1 MEVVLIENGVEERT
15 EAILGARGYLVGKFS
30 EDRTIATEFPNL
42 LKKDRKKDAPAPP
55 KVTTGS
61 SESESDSS
69 GDVKPKKAMK
79 KAKKKAMK
87 KDKVAKPKG
96 IFKRPAG
103 ATSKKQAVLN
113 SFLSNRWF

>member
-1 MEVVLIENGVEERT
+1 MEVVLLENGVEERT
-15 EAILGARGYLVGKFS
+15 EALLGARGYLVGKFS

-79 KAKKKAMK
+79 KAMK

-103 ATSKKQAVLN
+103 ATKKKQAVLN

>member
-1 MEVVLIENGVEERT
+1 MEVVLLKNGVEERT
-15 EAILGARGYLVGKFS
+15 PALQGPLGYLVGKFS
-30 EDRTIATEFPNL
+30 EDRVIATEYPNL
-42 LKKDRKKDAPAPP
+42 LKEARKKDGPTP

-69 GDVKPKKAMK
+69 GDVKTKGMK
-79 KAKKKAMK
+79 RTTKKAMK

-103 ATSKKQAVLN
+103 ATSTKQAVLN
-113 SFLSNRWF
+113 SF

>member
-1 MEVVLIENGVEERT
+1 MEVVLLENGVEERT
-15 EAILGARGYLVGKFS
+15 PALLGARGYLVGKFS

-42 LKKDRKKDAPAPP
+42 LKKARKKDAPAPP

-69 GDVKPKKAMK
+69 SQEVTTKGMKRTMK
-79 KAKKKAMK
+79 KALKK
-87 KDKVAKPKG
+87 KVAKPKG
-96 IFKRPAG
+96 VFKRPAG
-103 ATSKKQAVLN
+103 ATKKKQAVLN

>member
-1 MEVVLIENGVEERT
+1 MEVVLLENGIEERT
-15 EAILGARGYLVGKFS
+15 PALLGSLGYLVGKFS
-30 EDRTIATEFPNL
+30 EDRVIATEYPNL
-42 LKKDRKKDAPAPP
+42 LKEARKKDGPTP

-79 KAKKKAMK
+79 KAMK

-103 ATSKKQAVLN
+103 ATSTKQAVLN